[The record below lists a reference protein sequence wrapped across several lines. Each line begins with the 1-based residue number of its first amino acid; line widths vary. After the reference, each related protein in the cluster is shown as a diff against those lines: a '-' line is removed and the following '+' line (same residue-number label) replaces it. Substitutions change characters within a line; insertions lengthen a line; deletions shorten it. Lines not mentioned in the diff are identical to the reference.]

1 MAKRLKDDE
10 YGSIITKL
18 EKWESSY
25 CLHSEGKHYDEY
37 FSENLELFARV
48 IFSEHKRI
56 VKDDLIRF
64 YIVVEHDMKNS
75 IQPPKY
81 VSSFDR
87 SKKCRTAYLTVH
99 KSFIDNFRF
108 LINNGIM
115 PYLAISYLNRK
126 QEKDIMITSFDMET
140 SVIIDDYRT
149 R

>member
-25 CLHSEGKHYDEY
+25 CLHSEGKYYDEY
-37 FSENLELFARV
+37 FCENLELFARV

-64 YIVVEHDMKNS
+64 YIVIEHDMKNS
-75 IQPPKY
+75 IKPPKY

-115 PYLAISYLNRK
+115 PYLAVSYLNRK

-140 SVIIDDYRT
+140 NVIIDDYRT